1 MRKPGIQVVVHAAVL
16 GLYWVAMNT
25 ALGAPPS
32 HVRGLHSEAAHAD
45 LHPHL
50 DLRPSVNGVTTAE
63 AAPAAFPSAHR
74 QSLGGQP
81 LGAQRQF
88 ELPGMGA
95 ERPPAR
101 VPSRAEEFAQR
112 VHREGL
118 PIARLWENKS
128 ALLSLGLNK
137 KGKPGLW
144 LVQKIR

>member
-1 MRKPGIQVVVHAAVL
+1 MRKPGIEVVVHAAVL

-32 HVRGLHSEAAHAD
+32 HARGLAVHAD
-45 LHPHL
+45 VHPHL
-50 DLRPSVNGVTTAE
+50 DLRPSVNGVATAE
-63 AAPAAFPSAHR
+63 PASAAFPSALHR
-74 QSLGGQP
+74 QSLG
-81 LGAQRQF
+81 AQQF

-101 VPSRAEEFAQR
+101 VPSRAEEFAQHVR
-112 VHREGL
+112 REGL
-118 PIARLWENKS
+118 PLARLWENKS

-144 LVQKIR
+144 IVQKIR